1 MEQHLNSEVLMPF
14 PWPKVTLP
22 KKTFE
27 IRTQAFSDI
36 WEKRPNLLLQK
47 LALEKQLLQFK
58 GKAAD

>member
-1 MEQHLNSEVLMPF
+1 
-14 PWPKVTLP
+14 LP